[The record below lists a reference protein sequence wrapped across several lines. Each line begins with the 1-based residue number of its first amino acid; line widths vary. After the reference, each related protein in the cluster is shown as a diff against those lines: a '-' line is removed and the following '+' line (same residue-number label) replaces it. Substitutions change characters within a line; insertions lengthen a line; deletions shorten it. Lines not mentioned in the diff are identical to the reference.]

1 MSVPLS
7 PSTAG
12 GTPAPQLPHSF
23 VDSKLKVAPEVFHG
37 DQAKWSEWSY
47 IFTSYVHGISL
58 KMGTYMDRCAGHP
71 TLIPTSA
78 SSDDV
83 KEMANQ
89 LMTMLTT
96 LCRDKALR
104 VIKTLPSGEHRNG
117 FEAWRLLC
125 KEINSAGSGR
135 RIRFLKA
142 FLHFNFQGGYLDK
155 FNIFTDL
162 VQQYDRLDITDELG
176 ESIKLAMWLSKHRS
190 S

>member
-71 TLIPTSA
+71 TLIPTRA

-104 VIKTLPSGEHRNG
+104 VIKSFLQVNTEMVS
-117 FEAWRLLC
+117 RLGDC
-125 KEINSAGSGR
+125 FVKNSIPQAVAGVL
-135 RIRFLKA
+135 RF
-142 FLHFNFQGGYLDK
+142 
-155 FNIFTDL
+155 
-162 VQQYDRLDITDELG
+162 
-176 ESIKLAMWLSKHRS
+176 
-190 S
+190 